1 MRHTPKETEGFQDEP
16 SQNVPLWHTDCFEMK
31 AFKTQQIQRKKTKTI
46 FHPKLPKR
54 I

>member
-1 MRHTPKETEGFQDEP
+1 MRHTPKETEGFQDEHP
-16 SQNVPLWHTDCFEMK
+16 QNVPLWHADSFEVK
-31 AFKTQQIQRKKTKTI
+31 AFKTQLIQRKKPKTI